1 MLKLSVS
8 VLHARKV
15 YWQTIGHTINLSNFR
30 MIKPNKLE
38 SVKKWNTKKV
48 TYEPARLQIF
58 FKLRDKTNSEKERER
73 DGKLG
78 LLWEWVLVVC
88 VGDSRTGG
96 LCWAHGWSHPGSH
109 VFGPRRP
116 WGSHQVWSSS
126 GSFTRR
132 YCFSVSHSFFSYF

>member
-1 MLKLSVS
+1 MSAYYTQEKYIDKQLDTRSICPILGWSNQINW
-8 VLHARKV
+8 KV
-15 YWQTIGHTINLSNFR
+15 WKSEAQ
-30 MIKPNKLE
+30 
-38 SVKKWNTKKV
+38 NTKKV

-132 YCFSVSHSFFSYF
+132 YCFSVSHSFF

>member
-1 MLKLSVS
+1 MSAYYTQEKYIDKQLDTRSICPILGWSNQINW
-8 VLHARKV
+8 KV
-15 YWQTIGHTINLSNFR
+15 WKSETQ
-30 MIKPNKLE
+30 
-38 SVKKWNTKKV
+38 NTKKV

-58 FKLRDKTNSEKERER
+58 FKLRDKTNGEKERER

>member
-1 MLKLSVS
+1 MSAYYTQEKYIDKQLDTRSICPILGWSNQINW
-8 VLHARKV
+8 KV
-15 YWQTIGHTINLSNFR
+15 WKSETQ
-30 MIKPNKLE
+30 
-38 SVKKWNTKKV
+38 NTKKV

-58 FKLRDKTNSEKERER
+58 FKLRDKTNSEKERDR

-116 WGSHQVWSSS
+116 WGSHKVWSSS

>member
-1 MLKLSVS
+1 MSAYYTQEKYIDKQLDTRSICPILGWSNQINW
-8 VLHARKV
+8 KV
-15 YWQTIGHTINLSNFR
+15 WKSETQ
-30 MIKPNKLE
+30 
-38 SVKKWNTKKV
+38 NTKKV

>member
-1 MLKLSVS
+1 MSAYYTQEKYIDKQLDTRSICPILGWSNQINW
-8 VLHARKV
+8 KV
-15 YWQTIGHTINLSNFR
+15 WKSETQ
-30 MIKPNKLE
+30 
-38 SVKKWNTKKV
+38 NTKKV

-132 YCFSVSHSFFSYF
+132 YCFSVSHSFFSYL